1 MPRIGFPCSGR
12 FDRVARKSRCPRMQV
27 VVDAPV
33 RPETYWK
40 GLLIGAPGNEAPPI
54 LVAAPSRAPFQAPP
68 RMSYAMKQVP
78 PTREESVQFWADTVA
93 GIDLPTPLVVNAP
106 GGGAPV
112 RATHDVDLTAVAAD
126 GVDALLKESGATA
139 STLCVALWA
148 ALLSRYADRD
158 VVVVALDRDDGR
170 TFPATV
176 SVRGESVSRWLREVE
191 EGLDAQRRHDLDVE
205 RIAEMAGVPAE
216 TMTSSRVLLGSA
228 ASVGDVALALRAD
241 VEELRLTVEYDDGQF
256 RPGTIERLAGHLAV
270 LLDGMVSRP
279 NSPVAELPLLT
290 EDERSLLLF
299 DVNDT
304 EHPFP
309 RDRCFHHLVEESV
322 DANPDAVAV
331 VFGDQSLTYGEL
343 DERAN
348 RLAHHLIE
356 LGVAPDVPV
365 GIFAERSLEMVVGIV
380 GILKAGGA
388 FTPLDPK
395 YPAERLAFMMED
407 ASAPVLLTQSH
418 LRELISLADTRVVS
432 LDADWAEVAR
442 GKSERPEVEMDP
454 ENLAYVIYTSG
465 STGRPKGVAIRHR
478 GSVNNVHD
486 LNTRY
491 GVGADDRL
499 LVLSSLSFDM
509 CVYEVLGSLL
519 AGATMVMPDPDRVG
533 EPGHW
538 AELVGRHGVS
548 VWNSAPQLLEMFVDY
563 TEDRPELHPR
573 TLRLAILGG
582 DWVPVSLPERFKSIT
597 APDSRFVVLGGAT
610 ECSIHSTI
618 YEVEEM
624 DPQWTSIPYGRPQWN
639 QSCYVLDSRRRLCPV
654 GVPGELH
661 LGGEGLGRGYLHR
674 PELTAEKFIPH
685 PFSDASGAR
694 LYRTGDLVRM
704 DETGLLELLGRIDF
718 MVKVRGFRIELGEI
732 EAVLRSH
739 EAVKETVVMARD
751 DEAGDRQLV
760 AYVVP
765 RTGGDGDGAA
775 ADEQV
780 ERWQEVYE
788 TTYAETAAAAPD
800 PTFNIV
806 GWNSSYTGEPI
817 PAEDMRSWVENTVD
831 RIAALGPERVLEI
844 GCGTGLLLFRLAGRC
859 ERYMGTDF
867 SASALKHVEEH
878 KAAHGLDHVET
889 LLREARDFSGLEAGS
904 FDVVVLNSI
913 VLQFPDVEYVV
924 DVLRGAARLLR
935 PGGAIFVG
943 DVRHLPT
950 LETYHSSVQLA
961 QAPDEMGVT
970 DVRSLVEQRMVQEE
984 ELLMDPEFFRA
995 VVEEVDELDR
1005 CVVQVK
1011 RGAYVNELSKYRFD
1025 ATLFRGGESRDR
1037 PHSPKLVEWTD
1048 DLSSVEDFRALA
1060 TREAATTLVV
1070 RGVPNALLVE
1080 DLAAQELLGQDE
1092 RTASDV
1098 REAAARHGKKAR
1110 AFAPADLFASAGIDG
1125 YDVDVRLG
1133 PHAEPGTFDVVLRKG
1148 EPGTAAAVTIPVA
1161 RAPRASVDLVNDPLR
1176 RERQRELVP
1185 ALRRHAAGLLPD
1197 YMVPGAFVVLDR
1209 LPLTPN
1215 GKIDRKAL
1223 PAPPAVRTT
1232 TGSDFVAPESALE
1245 QVLATTWAEVL
1256 GLERVG
1262 VSDGF
1267 FALGGHSLKATQ
1279 IASRVRDGFG
1289 LQVPLRTLLE
1299 DPTVSSFAR
1308 AVEALGEEQGVRV
1321 VDIAEVLVEL
1331 QALSDEQVEEQLH
1344 SNGDPAM
1351 ERSP

>member
-1 MPRIGFPCSGR
+1 MGARGAEGPRILGAGPH
-12 FDRVARKSRCPRMQV
+12 ARRSMP
-27 VVDAPV
+27 
-33 RPETYWK
+33 
-40 GLLIGAPGNEAPPI
+40 
-54 LVAAPSRAPFQAPP
+54 PP
-68 RMSYAMKQVP
+68 RMSHSMKQAP
-78 PTREESVQFWADTVA
+78 PNREDSVEFWTEIIA
-93 GIDLPTPLVVNAP
+93 GIDLPTPLVV
-106 GGGAPV
+106 GASRGVPSTMGT
-112 RATHDVDLTAVAAD
+112 RDVDLSGVSLDAV
-126 GVDALLKESGATA
+126 GALLEDTGATLP
-139 STLCVALWA
+139 TLSVALWG
-148 ALLSRYADRD
+148 ALLGRYADQED
-158 VVVVALDRDDGR
+158 VVVGVERDDGR
-170 TFPATV
+170 LLPAVV
-176 SVRGESVSRWLREVE
+176 SIRGDTASRWLREVQ
-191 EGLDAQRRHDLDVE
+191 EGLEAQWRHDLDVGE
-205 RIAEMAGVPAE
+205 IAEVAGVSHDKLV
-216 TMTSSRVLLGSA
+216 SSRVRFDTGPQAGSA
-228 ASVGDVALALRAD
+228 PLALR
-241 VEELRLTVEYDDGQF
+241 VESEPLRFAVEFD
-256 RPGTIERLAGHLAV
+256 PGWFEPAVVERLAGHFAV
-270 LLDGMVSRP
+270 LLEGMVSAP
-279 NSPVAELPLLT
+279 DSPVDTLPLLT
-290 EDERSLLLF
+290 DGERQLLLL

-304 EHPFP
+304 ARSFP
-309 RDRCFHHLVEESV
+309 RDRCFHQLVEESV
-322 DANPDAVAV
+322 DADPDAVAI
-331 VFGDQSLTYGEL
+331 VFGDRSVTYGEL
-343 DERAN
+343 EERAN
-348 RLAHHLIE
+348 RLANHLVG
-356 LGVAPDVPV
+356 LGVGPDVPV
-365 GIFAERSLEMVVGIV
+365 GIFAERSVEMVVGIV

-407 ASAPVLLTQSH
+407 ASAPVLLTQGH
-418 LRELISLADTRVVS
+418 LTERIPPSDTRVVS
-432 LDADWAEVAR
+432 LDTDWSEIAKET
-442 GKSERPEVEMDP
+442 SERPAVEMDP

-478 GSVNNVHD
+478 GSVNNVYD

-491 GVGADDRL
+491 GVGPDDRL

-509 CVYEVLGSLL
+509 CVYEALGSLL
-519 AGATMVMPDPDRVG
+519 AGATMVMPDPARVG
-533 EPGHW
+533 EPDHW
-538 AELVGRHGVS
+538 AELVGRHDVS

-563 TEDRPELHPR
+563 TEEQPELHPR

-582 DWVPVSLPERFKSIT
+582 DWVPVSLPDRFKAIT

-618 YEVEEM
+618 FEVEET
-624 DPQWTSIPYGRPQWN
+624 DPEWTSIPYGRPQWN

-674 PELTAEKFIPH
+674 PELTAQKFVPH
-685 PFSDASGAR
+685 PFSDEEGAR

-718 MVKVRGFRIELGEI
+718 MVKIRGFRIELGEI
-732 EAVLRSH
+732 EAVLRAH
-739 EAVKETVVMARD
+739 GAVKETVVMARE

-760 AYVVP
+760 AYLVP
-765 RTGGDGDGAA
+765 RVGEDGDGAA
-775 ADEQV
+775 AEEQV

-817 PAEDMRSWVENTVD
+817 PADDMRSWVENTVE
-831 RIAALGPERVLEI
+831 RIAALAPERVLEI
-844 GCGTGLLLFRLAGRC
+844 GCGTGLLLFRLAGQC
-859 ERYMGTDF
+859 ERYVGTDF
-867 SASALKHVEEH
+867 SASALKHVEQH
-878 KAAHGLDHVET
+878 KADHGLDHVET

-961 QAPDEMGVT
+961 QAPDEMGVD
-970 DVRSLVEQRMVQEE
+970 DVRSLVEQRIAQEE

-995 VVEEVDELDR
+995 LVDEIDGLDR

-1025 ATLFRGGESRDR
+1025 ATLFRTGGGHEPSDEPRVVDWTEEWSSIEDLRSLASRESATA
-1037 PHSPKLVEWTD
+1037 LVI
-1048 DLSSVEDFRALA
+1048 
-1060 TREAATTLVV
+1060 

-1080 DLAAQELLGQDE
+1080 DLSGQELLGRSDG
-1092 RTASDV
+1092 TARDV
-1098 REAAARHGKKAR
+1098 REAAAQRAATTP
-1110 AFAPADLFASAGIDG
+1110 AFAPSDLFAMAEVGG

-1133 PHAEPGTFDVVLRKG
+1133 PNAEPGTIDVVLREHEAGMAATVGIPG
-1148 EPGTAAAVTIPVA
+1148 E
-1161 RAPRASVDLVNDPLR
+1161 RAPGAPADFVNDPLR

-1185 ALRRHAAGLLPD
+1185 ALRRHASAQLPD

-1223 PAPPAVRTT
+1223 PVPAAVRTT
-1232 TGSDFVAPESALE
+1232 TGSEFVAPETPLE
-1245 QVLATTWAEVL
+1245 QILATTWAEVL

-1289 LQVPLRTLLE
+1289 LHVPLRTLLE
-1299 DPTVSSFAR
+1299 DPTVASFAR
-1308 AVEALGEEQGVRV
+1308 AVEALGDEQGVRV
-1321 VDIAEVLVEL
+1321 VDIAEVLVAV

-1344 SNGDPAM
+1344 SDVGDPAM
-1351 ERSP
+1351 EGSP